1 MELTTFLRNRGYPT
15 TLIRKQLEAVRT
27 IPHQEVLQTRRRNSS
42 ANRVP
47 LVCMWSQQLPP
58 LSQLIDRSHPI
69 LQANARLRRV
79 FERPLVSYR
88 RPSNLRDVLVR
99 TRRKQRNSRE
109 TAGTFPCNAARCKAC
124 PLTKQAGIVP
134 LPSPQGKFSCRSS
147 NVVHAIICTACNAMY
162 IGETGAACCTDEWA
176 PLLIET
182 QTRHASQWQSTSG
195 RRITKWQF
203 ASFRELRRTLR

>member
-1 MELTTFLRNRGYPT
+1 MELITFLRNRGYPT

-47 LVCMWSQQLPP
+47 LVCTWSQQLPP
-58 LSQLIDRSHPI
+58 LSQLIDRSCPI

-88 RPSNLRDVLVR
+88 RPSNLRDWLVR
-99 TRRKQRNSRE
+99 TRPKQRNSRE

-147 NVVHAIICTACNAMY
+147 NVVHAIICTACNAM
-162 IGETGAACCTDEWA
+162 ISVKRAACCVN
-176 PLLIET
+176 
-182 QTRHASQWQSTSG
+182 G
-195 RRITKWQF
+195 
-203 ASFRELRRTLR
+203 